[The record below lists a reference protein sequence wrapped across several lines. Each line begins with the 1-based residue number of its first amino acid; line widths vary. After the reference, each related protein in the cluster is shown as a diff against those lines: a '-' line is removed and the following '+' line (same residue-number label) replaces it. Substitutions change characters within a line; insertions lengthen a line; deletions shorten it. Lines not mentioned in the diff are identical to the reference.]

1 VTFGHKEDPFGMSLD
16 DLKKTNAINVTS
28 AFVAAQQATQGF
40 KELPESAA
48 RTFIVT
54 GNILN
59 TVILPGFMDQGMG
72 KSASAHMIWAASD
85 AYKDNGFK

>member
-1 VTFGHKEDPFGMSLD
+1 MSLD
-16 DLKKTNAINVTS
+16 DLKNTNAINVTS

-85 AYKDNGFK
+85 AYKDKGFK